1 MDAKVLRLRDL
12 PKPSNAP
19 LTNQTGKIEELEAF
33 QMDTQDLVKVRMNS
47 LELILIQEA
56 CIQFN
61 MYDLI
66 WY

>member
-1 MDAKVLRLRDL
+1 MAAKVLRLRDL
-12 PKPSNAP
+12 LKLSNAP
-19 LTNQTGKIEELEAF
+19 LTNQIGKIEELEAS
-33 QMDTQDLVKVRMNS
+33 QMDTQDLVKVRVNS
-47 LELILIQEA
+47 LELILMQEA